1 MMAAELPT
9 LRGSA
14 AHSFAYYGAREGW
27 RIGLQVNRDSD
38 ALERSN
44 WDVITADMAER
55 FPSHWSRADGQ
66 WAIERMHHWAVG
78 WVDYLLVRPG
88 TAAHDAALVWVRKLA
103 DYPVADDEHFG
114 ALERAEEWCARCDR
128 GMRSEHPLAGC
139 QFRSEDDAEEI
150 RWRWSQRNPPEH
162 GWRSTR
168 PPSGPTLW
176 DAQ

>member
-14 AHSFAYYGAREGW
+14 AHSFAYYGDRAGW
-27 RIGLQVNRDSD
+27 RIALQVNRDSD

-44 WDVITADMAER
+44 WDVICADMTER
-55 FPSHWSRADGQ
+55 FGPEGFEDGQ